1 MPRGTRKIVKRIP
14 PPDAKYN
21 SILVAKFINRLMLRG
36 QKATA
41 EHIVYNALQLTAQQV
56 NNKPEEALEQAIKN
70 VAPLLMVKSRR
81 VGGAT
86 YQVPTEV
93 GGDQGRTLAIR
104 WLIASARARSGK
116 SMEEKLAS
124 ELVDAVNGRG
134 AAIKKRE
141 DLHKMAEANKAFAHY
156 RW

>member
-1 MPRGTRKIVKRIP
+1 MPRGARRVVKRIP

-21 SILVAKFINRLMLRG
+21 SITVAKFINRLMLRG

-41 EHIVYNALQLTAQQV
+41 ERVVYNALQLTGQQV
-56 NNKPEEALEQAIKN
+56 NSNPEEALEQAIKN

-93 GGDQGRTLAIR
+93 GEEQGRALAMK

-116 SMEEKLAS
+116 SMEEKLAN

-134 AAIKKRE
+134 TAIKKRD

>member
-1 MPRGTRKIVKRIP
+1 MPRGSREVVKRIP
-14 PPDAKYN
+14 PPDPKYG
-21 SILVAKFINRLMLRG
+21 SVTVARFTNRLMLRG

-41 EHIVYNALQLTAQQV
+41 ERLVCSALELAAQQV
-56 NNKPEEALEQAIKN
+56 NSKPEEALEQAIKN

-93 GGDQGRTLAIR
+93 GEEQGRALAIK
-104 WLIASARARSGK
+104 WLITSARARSGK
-116 SMEEKLAS
+116 SMKEKLAA
-124 ELVDAVNGRG
+124 ELVDAINGRG
-134 AAIKKRE
+134 AAIKKRD

>member
-1 MPRGTRKIVKRIP
+1 MSRGDRKAVKRIP
-14 PPDAKYN
+14 PPDAKFN
-21 SILVAKFINRLMLRG
+21 SVTVAKFINKLMLRG

-41 EHIVYNALQLTAQQV
+41 ERVLYNALQLTAQQV
-56 NNKPEEALEQAIKN
+56 NSNPEEALEQAIKN

-93 GGDQGRTLAIR
+93 DEDKGRALAVR

-116 SMEEKLAS
+116 SMEEKLTG

-141 DLHKMAEANKAFAHY
+141 DVHKMAEANKAFAHY